1 MDARWAGL
9 APWDYAGIPETRHLP
24 CWRVWITTARGV
36 TAKAQSELDNKRE
49 ASRRSGRR

>member
-1 MDARWAGL
+1 MNARWAGL

-36 TAKAQSELDNKRE
+36 TAKAQSELDKQE
-49 ASRRSGRR
+49 ANRRRVRR